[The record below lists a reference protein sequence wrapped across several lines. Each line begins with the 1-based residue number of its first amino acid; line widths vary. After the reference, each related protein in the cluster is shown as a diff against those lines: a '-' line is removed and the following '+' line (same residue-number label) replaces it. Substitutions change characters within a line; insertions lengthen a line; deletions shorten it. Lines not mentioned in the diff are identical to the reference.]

1 MYALYYSLPGAQ
13 GYILI
18 GTGNTRSWF
27 CSCREGGVGNGV
39 EREWLLLPSWLYF
52 FFFPY
57 YNSIAHKY
65 ILSFMKLN
73 FALIWLATE
82 FRGLLPKFPNIF

>member
-1 MYALYYSLPGAQ
+1 MVLLMQGGGCGEWSGERVASTAILAL
-13 GYILI
+13 
-18 GTGNTRSWF
+18 F
-27 CSCREGGVGNGV
+27 
-39 EREWLLLPSWLYF
+39 F